1 MPRAKRYYELEFIV
15 SSGLHCLLDAQ
26 FFVRVADRRVLDWI
40 HKITGCPSRWR
51 RKPIGK
57 VYKAFPCFLFAC
69 FLDTRP
75 MLMVVGGYTDQNPP
89 NFLTHD
95 VEILSPTPDNTCSK
109 RVQPLP
115 GQWFNF
121 TTHLE
126 TNAALLGLTGK
137 VPARMEVQFISVNL
151 FLLWL
156 AMYIGHPRLYKGLW
170 REKWRR
176 QP

>member
-1 MPRAKRYYELEFIV
+1 
-15 SSGLHCLLDAQ
+15 
-26 FFVRVADRRVLDWI
+26 
-40 HKITGCPSRWR
+40 
-51 RKPIGK
+51 
-57 VYKAFPCFLFAC
+57 
-69 FLDTRP
+69 

-151 FLLWL
+151 FFIMACYAYRSPTTLSGFVEGKTEKTTLSYADCTNHRPTLGEDVSL
-156 AMYIGHPRLYKGLW
+156 A
-170 REKWRR
+170 
-176 QP
+176 